1 MKYTIFDTIFFIF
14 ITLTSAL
21 RPYVTILQLIF
32 LFSCF
37 LFYQTI
43 FLFIKI
49 NVSLNY
55 CIISQVDL
63 VETMNDNELKSYLEN
78 NLDDSKKTK
87 VQKMKNKVRLWFLFH
102 TIFLK
107 KYYFIR
113 GDKIFRKSV
122 L

>member
-1 MKYTIFDTIFFIF
+1 
-14 ITLTSAL
+14 
-21 RPYVTILQLIF
+21 
-32 LFSCF
+32 
-37 LFYQTI
+37 
-43 FLFIKI
+43 
-49 NVSLNY
+49 
-55 CIISQVDL
+55 
-63 VETMNDNELKSYLEN
+63 MNDNELKSYLEN